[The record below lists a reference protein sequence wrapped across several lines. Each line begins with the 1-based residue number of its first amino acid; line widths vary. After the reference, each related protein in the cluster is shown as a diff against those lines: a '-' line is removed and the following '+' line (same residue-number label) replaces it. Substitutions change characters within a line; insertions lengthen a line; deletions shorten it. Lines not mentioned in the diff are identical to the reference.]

1 MRCVDLEWEMGDLT
15 LDFLERMSLPQVLT
29 SGALGAGLGGALAGA
44 GKVGSELYKATPALV
59 ENMLAKIGRVIGL
72 DASRSKQLLARELS
86 SEVGVSPELL
96 AAKGTNKPKLQ
107 DVSTAE
113 IYGETQIKVAGRVV
127 ATTPK
132 ASSLTLVD
140 VASWFRGESNKVAGM
155 IDKSLSIEAQ
165 IIQAQKLQQELMEG
179 AVAALYDP
187 ALGATLREAFAR
199 PSIEKLMAE
208 VGGAG
213 EKQLK
218 AVLDKL
224 TAPDKTRKW
233 FEPGAC
239 FAAGTLVHTKEG
251 LVPIEQIKVG
261 DYVLSKPENGGE
273 QAYKR
278 VLKTF
283 EYPEET
289 VIQILYALME
299 DLGKASRP
307 AYPLTVTPNHPF
319 WLSRS
324 GWTAAREISAN
335 SADHGD
341 NYELID
347 GTNVIPDGIQKLFI
361 SDLPGVGW
369 MGNAV
374 GSSIGALW
382 DFVNH
387 KLIANDVPVRED
399 ILDDEVEDPFLRLT
413 VYNLEVEDFHTY
425 YVGKHGVWVH
435 NQNCNGLTFD
445 VQGNAPKL
453 TAKQTERPFLSRK
466 EATDYFK
473 GKTLQQLNLKD
484 EVYLMPATKPSQV
497 DGIPQDAWARWVK
510 HEEQV
515 PGRIKDNNGIR
526 MEYVLPFEDPR
537 SLSGSGLPSCKFHRS
552 DLVFSH
558 GPTLAH

>member
-1 MRCVDLEWEMGDLT
+1 M
-15 LDFLERMSLPQVLT
+15 
-29 SGALGAGLGGALAGA
+29 GGALASA
-44 GKVGSELYKATPALV
+44 VKVPELFKATPALV

-72 DASRSKQLLARELS
+72 DVARNKQLLAREIAP
-86 SEVGVSPELL
+86 EVGVSPELL
-96 AAKGTNKPKLQ
+96 AAEGKSKPKLQ

-113 IYGETQIKVAGRVV
+113 IHGQTQIMVAGRVA

-132 ASSLTLVD
+132 ASSMILVEA
-140 VASWFRGESNKVAGM
+140 ASWFRGEFNRVAEM
-155 IDKSLSIEAQ
+155 IDKSLPLEAQ

-179 AVAALYDP
+179 AVAGLFDRELA
-187 ALGATLREAFAR
+187 ATLRESFAR

-289 VIQILYALME
+289 VIQILYALKE

-324 GWTAAREISAN
+324 GWTAAREICAN

-347 GTNVIPDGIQKLFI
+347 GTNVIPDGIQKLYI
-361 SDLPGVGW
+361 SD
-369 MGNAV
+369 
-374 GSSIGALW
+374 
-382 DFVNH
+382 H
-387 KLIANDVPVRED
+387 
-399 ILDDEVEDPFLRLT
+399 
-413 VYNLEVEDFHTY
+413 
-425 YVGKHGVWVH
+425 
-435 NQNCNGLTFD
+435 CC
-445 VQGNAPKL
+445 
-453 TAKQTERPFLSRK
+453 
-466 EATDYFK
+466 
-473 GKTLQQLNLKD
+473 
-484 EVYLMPATKPSQV
+484 
-497 DGIPQDAWARWVK
+497 
-510 HEEQV
+510 
-515 PGRIKDNNGIR
+515 
-526 MEYVLPFEDPR
+526 PR
-537 SLSGSGLPSCKFHRS
+537 
-552 DLVFSH
+552 
-558 GPTLAH
+558 